1 MADAIPAGWYPN
13 PWNDTEELYWS
24 GAEWTGIS
32 RTASRRDL
40 SAAAGAEVV
49 GVDSVGAFGA
59 VGGFSGTGGVGAAG
73 ATSSDIEEST
83 VMRPVTTPI
92 ADAPA
97 NARATTTVAAA
108 TADASPQPSIV
119 APVPEAVAFASTG
132 GAAGA
137 ALADAGFAADPSS
150 AASAGAEFA
159 PPQTAAYGTGNT
171 AFVPSTPAL
180 PQASFAPSAPAPSWP
195 APSAP
200 ERSAPATGAPLSGS
214 LATAAP
220 FAPGVPAGDAYATPA
235 FHPQYPAP
243 DAASIRWALG
253 TQPLAT
259 TSNRHGRFGLTAM
272 IVGIVAVVFAIIPGL
287 SFAAWLPAFAA
298 IAFGIVGFL
307 GGHPRAFAL
316 TGIITGGA
324 ALAVGTAVSI
334 WFLVQLGALAR

>member
-1 MADAIPAGWYPN
+1 MADAIPAGWYPS

-32 RTASRRDL
+32 RTASRRDAG
-40 SAAAGAEVV
+40 AAGGAEVV
-49 GVDSVGAFGA
+49 GVDAISGFGT
-59 VGGFSGTGGVGAAG
+59 VGGFSGAGGVGAAG

-119 APVPEAVAFASTG
+119 APVPEPVAFASTG

-137 ALADAGFAADPSS
+137 APADAGF
-150 AASAGAEFA
+150 
-159 PPQTAAYGTGNT
+159 
-171 AFVPSTPAL
+171 
-180 PQASFAPSAPAPSWP
+180 APAPSWP
-195 APSAP
+195 APAWPAPSAP
-200 ERSAPATGAPLSGS
+200 EQSSPATGAPLSGS

-220 FAPGVPAGDAYATPA
+220 FAPGVPAGDAYATPG

-253 TQPLAT
+253 TQPPSP
-259 TSNRHGRFGLTAM
+259 TSNRRGRFGLTAM